1 MSARPDTA
9 GSPIGRRR
17 RHSDADLAKH
27 YPQVIFHGCD
37 GNKLSNMGKWA
48 LDFRR
53 RYVCSGSCSVGS
65 FVTVLEL
72 ALAKLRMCRVDIT
85 NDGEECAS
93 EGHWSRDWLGGF
105 MWVQCE
111 DDISNEIAACCYFSE
126 ELMWFWGTIAEYAAV
141 GHFTAEDAGVDM
153 KKVGILIKQG
163 LLVDTE
169 ANLLHALKT
178 VNADREQRMQGV
190 RATRRIANADKQNTE
205 VVAACDPSGDGRKAS
220 IPAESNGRKSSSGVV
235 VKKEDTSDSDSSTSD
250 GGMNEEKPGA
260 SVVKKEDTSG
270 SYSSSGDAPVGNTS
284 RIKPTF
290 ILTTW
295 NQTIILHSEP
305 SMVLHSEPSVNGF
318 RNHTNECS
326 WIPDEC
332 ACMVLLKLTGGL
344 SNARED
350 ANVNGDD
357 ESTGVSSG
365 DEDECAVMPQVKSAR
380 I

>member
-1 MSARPDTA
+1 
-9 GSPIGRRR
+9 
-17 RHSDADLAKH
+17 
-27 YPQVIFHGCD
+27 
-37 GNKLSNMGKWA
+37 MGKWA

-72 ALAKLRMCRVDIT
+72 TLAKLRMCRVDIT
-85 NDGEECAS
+85 NDGEERAS

-153 KKVGILIKQG
+153 KMVGILRKQG

-190 RATRRIANADKQNTE
+190 WATRRIASADKKNTE
-205 VVAACDPSGDGRKAS
+205 VVAACNPSGDGRKAS
-220 IPAESNGRKSSSGVV
+220 IPAESNGRKSSLGVV

-270 SYSSSGDAPVGNTS
+270 SYSSSGDALFYFTIGSNKAEVLMKKSHRIRVAGTAKNKWLNDDLMEYGLS
-284 RIKPTF
+284 RLDAEA
-290 ILTTW
+290 LT
-295 NQTIILHSEP
+295 
-305 SMVLHSEPSVNGF
+305 
-318 RNHTNECS
+318 
-326 WIPDEC
+326 
-332 ACMVLLKLTGGL
+332 LTGGAVHITSATFFHKL
-344 SNARED
+344 MLEYNAWSTS
-350 ANVNGDD
+350 AW
-357 ESTGVSSG
+357 ESDKVCGF
-365 DEDECAVMPQVKSAR
+365 DM